1 MTEEHGEMVTQ
12 MIAASDFGVLK
23 FCEKAGNFEFSSR
36 EQPMSLD
43 AHQDQSLGA
52 SQYESMTIFLMTCS
66 QAEQGTWEFGMCEAE
81 KERVKVLALSAVPP
95 QKFIEI

>member
-1 MTEEHGEMVTQ
+1 MV
-12 MIAASDFGVLK
+12 AASDFGVLK
-23 FCEKAGNFEFSSR
+23 FCEKSGNFEFFSQG
-36 EQPMSLD
+36 QPMSFD
-43 AHQDQSLGA
+43 ARQDQSLGA
-52 SQYESMTIFLMTCS
+52 SQYESMTIFLMSCL